1 MSVLLFGCAA
11 AFLALAAHPFATYP
25 ASLALL
31 RRWRRA
37 PRAIVAATAPAPSFS
52 LLVCAHN
59 EEAVIREKLANL
71 ETLLDRAPGEAEAL
85 IYLDGSS
92 DRTEEIVA
100 ARADERIRVV
110 VSPTRT
116 GKTAGLNRLVALARG
131 EILVLSDA
139 NVMVAWDALAKLV
152 PYFAD
157 PQVGLACG
165 HLSYVNPEESITARN
180 GATSRRSPVSSRAT
194 PAAPSAPTV
203 RSTPSGARCGRSS
216 RTI

>member
-37 PRAIVAATAPAPSFS
+37 PATAPAPSFS